1 MFQNVEINEWLILEN
16 RKKKQRTIRLRN
28 NFGKKQ

>member
-16 RKKKQRTIRLRN
+16 RKKTIRLRN
-28 NFGKKQ
+28 NVGKKQ